1 LPDHRTGPPRITNP
15 RIASFGRVCTAAPSA
30 GLPAGRSLRWVEA
43 ELYAPAVKRCPS
55 CGEENADRAR
65 FCSNCATPLGEPDA
79 PAADVRKVVTIVFAD
94 VTGSTALGGR
104 LDPEAL
110 RRVMGRYFDEMAAVI
125 ERHGGTVEKFIGDA
139 VMAVFGIPRLHED
152 DALRAV
158 RAAIGMREALAT
170 LNEDLERDHGEGLAA
185 RIGVNTGEVV
195 AGDPSAGQRLV
206 TGDAVNV
213 AARLEQAAA
222 PGEVL
227 LGEPTYRL
235 VKDAVEVEPVD
246 PLTLKGKEERVPAFR
261 LLAVT
266 AGAAG
271 HERHLDS
278 PMVGR
283 AKELSLLEHA
293 LERAVTDRTSHL
305 FTLMGPAGVGKSRLV
320 HEFLNGAAVGA
331 TVLRGRCLSYGVGI
345 TLFPLAEVIHRAAGI
360 LDTDP
365 SAVARSKLDAALTGA
380 PEAER
385 AAGLVAGLF
394 GWAEPGATEDAFW
407 AVRKLLEHLSR
418 ERPVVLV
425 FDDIHWGEPTFLD
438 LIEHLADWTRE
449 AAVLVL
455 CLARPEL
462 LEVRPAWGGGKMNA
476 TSILLEPLPADEA
489 SMLVDNLL
497 GRADI
502 PKSAR
507 DRILEAAEGN
517 PLFVE
522 EMLAMLIDDGLLRFE
537 EGAWHSVEDLADVT
551 VPPTIHLLLAAR
563 LDRLDAE
570 ERGVIERGAIEG
582 KVFHSG
588 AVATLSPQTV
598 RPRVGSRLLALARKE
613 LIRPDRPEFAGED
626 AFRFRHLLIRDAAY
640 QAMPKEQRA
649 DLHERFADWLAEAAR
664 DRMAEYEEILGYH
677 LEQAYR
683 YRKELGG
690 ADDDRARALA
700 ARAAEHLYASAVRAD
715 ERGDVTTARLLLG
728 RLVEFAD
735 ERLRARSLLLLA
747 DVLPELGEYTLAY
760 ETASRA
766 VEAATAVGDRGTA
779 LRAEMI
785 RVITRGSVSPD
796 HTLADDRTRARAL
809 LAEAEELGDPELRD
823 AAVLTLALLSFFQG
837 HTAETIALLD
847 DVLPRATTMSR
858 RDRFSMATTLSVA
871 SYFGSLPVDQALG
884 AVERAHGLRGE
895 TPTGEAQAMRVTAA
909 LLGMAGRFDEAHKL
923 VARADALFEELGIS
937 RAAVATNQGTGEL
950 LRLEGRLE
958 DAERLFRE
966 MHEAY
971 ESIGETGF
979 NSTITA
985 LLAMTLCDQGRFD
998 EAEGFVERSRAMTA
1012 EDDFASQSEWRIA
1025 RARILSSRG
1034 VHEEALALA
1043 DEAIEIAEATDYLVW
1058 QGECHE
1064 VRGIVL
1070 AGAGRGEDAR
1080 AAYEEALDRFE
1091 RKGNVVAAARV
1102 RKRLAG

>member
-1 LPDHRTGPPRITNP
+1 M
-15 RIASFGRVCTAAPSA
+15 
-30 GLPAGRSLRWVEA
+30 
-43 ELYAPAVKRCPS
+43 KRCPS
-55 CGEENADRAR
+55 CSEENADRAR
-65 FCSNCATPLGEPDA
+65 FCQNCATPLGEAEA
-79 PAADVRKVVTIVFAD
+79 PTTDVRKVVTVVFAD
-94 VTGSTALGGR
+94 VTGSTALGER

-125 ERHGGTVEKFIGDA
+125 GRHGGTVEKFIGDA

-152 DALRAV
+152 DAIRAV
-158 RAAIGMREALAT
+158 RATAEMRDALER
-170 LNEDLERDHGEGLAA
+170 LNEDLVREHGEGLAA

-195 AGDPSAGQRLV
+195 AGDPTAGQRLV

-246 PLTLKGKEERVPAFR
+246 ALELKGKEQRVPAFR
-261 LLAVT
+261 LLGVSAD
-266 AGAAG
+266 AAG

-283 AKELSLLEHA
+283 SKELSLLEHA
-293 LERAVTDRTSHL
+293 LERAVAERTSHL

-320 HEFLNGAAVGA
+320 YEFLDGAAVGA
-331 TVLRGRCLSYGVGI
+331 TVLRGRCLSYGDGI
-345 TLFPLAEVIHRAAGI
+345 TLFPLAEVIHRAASI

-365 SAVARSKLDAALTGA
+365 PDVARSKLAAVLEGS
-380 PEAER
+380 PDAER
-385 AAGLVAGLF
+385 VAGLVAGLF

-407 AVRKLLEHLSR
+407 AVRKLLEHLAR
-418 ERPVVLV
+418 ERPVVVV

-438 LIEHLADWTRE
+438 LIEHLADWTRD

-455 CLARPEL
+455 CIARPEL
-462 LEVRPAWGGGKMNA
+462 LEVRPGWGGGKMNA
-476 TSILLEPLPADEA
+476 TSILLEPLPTDEA
-489 SMLVDNLL
+489 STLVDNLL

-502 PKSAR
+502 PQQAR
-507 DRILEAAEGN
+507 ERILDAAEGN

-537 EGAWHSVEDLADVT
+537 DGAWRSVEDLAQIT

-570 ERGVIERGAIEG
+570 ERAVIERGAVEG
-582 KVFHSG
+582 KVFHRG
-588 AVATLSPQTV
+588 AVTTLSAETV
-598 RPRVGSRLLALARKE
+598 RPQVSTRLLALARKE

-649 DLHERFADWLAEAAR
+649 ELHERFADWLAEAAR
-664 DRMAEYEEILGYH
+664 DRMAEYEEILAHH

-683 YRKELGG
+683 YRIALG
-690 ADDDRARALA
+690 APDNRARELA
-700 ARAAEHLYASAVRAD
+700 ARAAEHLYASGVRAD
-715 ERGDVTTARLLLG
+715 ERGDVTTARSLLD
-728 RLVEFAD
+728 RVVELAD
-735 ERLRARSLLLLA
+735 DRLRARTLLLLS
-747 DVLPELGEYTLAY
+747 DVIPETGEYPLAN
-760 ETASRA
+760 ETAARA
-766 VEAATAVGDRGTA
+766 VEAATAVGDRATA

-785 RVITRGSVSPD
+785 RVITRGSVDSD
-796 HTLADDRTRARAL
+796 HTLADDRELAEVL
-809 LAEAEELGDPELRD
+809 LAEGEELGDPKLRE
-823 AAVLTLALLSFFQG
+823 AGILTLALLSFFQG
-837 HTAETIALLD
+837 QTAEAISLLD
-847 DVLPRATTMSR
+847 EVSPRASTMSR
-858 RDRFSMATTLSVA
+858 RDRFSMAMILSIS
-871 SYFGSLPVDQALG
+871 SYFGSLPVDQSLR

-895 TPTGEAQAMRVTAA
+895 TPTAEAQAMRVTAG
-909 LLGMAGRFDEAHKL
+909 LLGMAGRFDEAHEL
-923 VARADALFEELGIS
+923 VSRANTLFDELGIPQ
-937 RAAVATNQGTGEL
+937 AAVATNQGVGEM

-958 DAERLFRE
+958 DAERHFRE
-966 MHEAY
+966 MHEMY
-971 ESIGETGF
+971 ESMGEKGF

-998 EAEGFVERSRAMTA
+998 EAEEFVERSRAMTA

-1025 RARILSSRG
+1025 KARVLSSRG
-1034 VHEEALALA
+1034 VHDEALALV
-1043 DEAIEIAEATDYLVW
+1043 DEAIEIAEVTDYLVW

-1064 VRGIVL
+1064 VRGMVL
-1070 AGAGRGEDAR
+1070 EAAGRGDDAR
-1080 AAYEEALDRFE
+1080 AAYGEALDRFE

-1102 RKRLAG
+1102 RDRIVALD